1 MPASSQLLAK
11 LKTNLSDSSLSL
23 LQQGSGAPVAT
34 EPTDPVSDEEKL
46 ALFEQVLEETEA
58 SALFAAI
65 PPQALPQATEQLWQQ
80 NQPAGQPTGAAQKES
95 AAPWSVESAID
106 ASGGVL
112 STPEQERQPEI
123 SPEVESYLQQVEET
137 QTAPVDEL
145 AKLIPEIATK
155 PEPKSTELVRVLPVT
170 KDAAAA
176 GRKKSAKFS
185 IRWLVEWSDKIVK
198 MFKGKAI
205 YRTPDSI

>member
-1 MPASSQLLAK
+1 MPAPSQLLTK
-11 LKTNLSDSSLSL
+11 LKSNLSDSSLSL
-23 LQQGSGAPVAT
+23 LQQGSGVPVAT

-46 ALFEQVLEETEA
+46 ALFEQVLDETEA
-58 SALFAAI
+58 AALLASV
-65 PPQALPQATEQLWQQ
+65 PPQALPQATEAMWQQ
-80 NQPAGQPTGAAQKES
+80 SQAGRPAGSAAQKES

-106 ASGGVL
+106 ASGGML
-112 STPEQERQPEI
+112 TTPEHERQPEI
-123 SPEVESYLQQVEET
+123 SPEVESYLQHIEDT
-137 QTAPVDEL
+137 QTTPVDEL
-145 AKLIPEIATK
+145 AKLIPEVATK

-185 IRWLVEWSDKIVK
+185 IRWLVEWSDKIIK